1 MNVKARVL
9 FVLSGVVLGV
19 ECDDWSREWYVVST
33 VPMALGV
40 TVGLDNGNGSCPL

>member
-1 MNVKARVL
+1 ML
-9 FVLSGVVLGV
+9 MGLSAVVIGLDS
-19 ECDDWSREWYVVST
+19 DDWTRQWYVVST